1 MKTNF
6 IIQHFG
12 DAQSR
17 ILLLLICMMMSFSAF
32 AGEEDRLAHKLLPP
46 SVPSI
51 TVTPSASC
59 YFVTLTATG
68 CTAPYNYVQWYKDG
82 YFYASGSPTQAY
94 FVSPQPAFLKAR
106 CHDGAG
112 TYGTFSAEIKYV
124 SQNFTEVITPSPTVC
139 VGGTVTLNA
148 SSASSTLTYQWRR
161 NGTNISGATSAS
173 YTTGT
178 TGDYSVA
185 ASGGGGSCYYVSNPL
200 TITNGV
206 PPAPV
211 LSWNPAPSG
220 YCQSQLTVSGCPPPA
235 INSKVYRNAGA
246 SGWINVGN
254 APYFIPS
261 STTIS
266 DYRATCTLGGC
277 ESLPSNVVAGTPNN
291 YTSITPEIPNICT
304 TIGSVTMTA
313 NSTFS
318 GLTFQWVKNGT
329 NISGATSATY
339 TTTTIGSYQVIATS
353 PANGCSFTSASV
365 VVKIVSPPTPSIT
378 SSTLSSPATIING
391 ESHTLT
397 ANGCSDGG
405 DAILWSTGETT
416 SSITVSPSTSTNYTF
431 TCTRS
436 PCAVVTSPAFVINV
450 TPLASPMLLST
461 SLSTCS
467 GTSVTLTGS
476 CPTGLFYWTDT
487 PITSTP
493 SITVSPST
501 TTTYNAACY
510 YGVAA
515 STASII
521 ISVFDGNIKSMNSG
535 NWNNVNTW
543 SCMCIPASCNNVIVD
558 VGHLVTIPGNITG
571 KLQNLTVKGEVYIK
585 EMSTMKLK

>member
-6 IIQHFG
+6 ILPDFG
-12 DAQSR
+12 DSKYR
-17 ILLLLICMMMSFSAF
+17 VLLLIIFSIVAFNSFA
-32 AGEEDRLAHKLLPP
+32 EEGDKDKTLHKLVPP
-46 SVPSI
+46 PVPTISA
-51 TVTPSASC
+51 VTTGCYPS
-59 YFVTLTATG
+59 LTATG
-68 CTAPYNYVQWYKDG
+68 CSSSANTQWYRDG
-82 YFYASGSPTQAY
+82 YFYTNGSTFYSFYGVGLEPAY
-94 FVSPQPAFLKAR
+94 MTAR
-106 CHDGAG
+106 CFDTATG
-112 TYGTFSAEIKYV
+112 TYGTFSPEYKYIGKT
-124 SQNFTEVITPSPTVC
+124 FTEVITPSPTVC
-139 VGGTVTLNA
+139 IGGTVTLNA
-148 SSASSTLTYQWRR
+148 SSANSGLTYQWYR
-161 NGTNISGATSAS
+161 NGTSIPSATGAT

-178 TGDYSVA
+178 TGDYRVYATGLGCNSF
-185 ASGGGGSCYYVSNPL
+185 SKIL

-235 INSKVYRNAGA
+235 INSKIYRNAGA

-261 STTIS
+261 TTTIS

-436 PCAVVTSPAFVINV
+436 PCAVVMSPAFVVNV

-515 STASII
+515 STANII
-521 ISVFDGNIKSMNSG
+521 ISVFNGNIKSMNSG